1 MDLTKRLV
9 RFDLYIFPFTVLII
23 RLQHVIA
30 EKNFPKG
37 RFSRFKILQFTA
49 LSFINSNIHCSKH
62 DLFILA
68 VQINEKEFLGNNE
81 KKVLIVVNNP
91 EAAFLTENELAFLTK
106 ILEACGLNM
115 ADVAIINWNNLISK
129 DYKSILETLKSKT
142 VLLFAVDAETFG
154 LPFRFPHFQIQHF
167 DQCIYLQAPAL
178 STIEEDVTAKKQLW
192 TSLKSLFQL

>member
-1 MDLTKRLV
+1 MICYFSGANKRKRNLIQGPTKAVTMSLNNIQLSPRMLA
-9 RFDLYIFPFTVLII
+9 DLYPNVLIETHAI
-23 RLQHVIA
+23 PMPVVL
-30 EKNFPKG
+30 N
-37 RFSRFKILQFTA
+37 
-49 LSFINSNIHCSKH
+49 LS
-62 DLFILA
+62 
-68 VQINEKEFLGNNE
+68 FLGNNE